1 MSAPLAGK
9 VAVVT
14 GGSGVLGRE
23 MCRALAGAG
32 ASVVVL
38 GRGYEKA
45 EAVAAELRASGGKAL
60 AVSADVCDP
69 AAMALGRDA
78 SMAALGGCDILV
90 CAAGGNDPAATTAQE
105 GFSPA
110 DLAATA
116 LNTAQGAAAGKP
128 SGGATNQGFFDL
140 DPAAFEA
147 VFNRNFLGV
156 LVATQ
161 AFGPDLA
168 ARSGTIVAI
177 SSMGAFRPLTKV
189 PAYSAAKAAVSNF
202 TEWLA
207 VHFAPV
213 GIRVNAIAPG
223 FFLTEQNRA
232 LLTNPD
238 GSLTPRAG
246 KIIAH
251 TPLGRFGRPE
261 DLSGALLWLCD
272 SSASAFVTG
281 VVLPVDGG
289 FNAFSGV

>member
-69 AAMALGRDA
+69 AAMALG
-78 SMAALGGCDILV
+78 